1 MINNYGKPPP
11 ISISLSKPNDVE
23 DKNGSCVSGESGS
36 FEVFPTALFVSLLS
50 SSTIPNA
57 ESESSGGRESN
68 VANMGVDGGTNG
80 LLLND
85 DDNDDGSCFIIFE
98 LTTAIAGELL
108 IIVDDKGFTGIP
120 LDTHFLS
127 NS

>member
-1 MINNYGKPPP
+1 
-11 ISISLSKPNDVE
+11 VE
-23 DKNGSCVSGESGS
+23 DKNGSCVSGDSGS
-36 FEVFPTALFVSLLS
+36 VDVLPTILFVSLLS

-68 VANMGVDGGTNG
+68 VANIGVDGGTNG

-85 DDNDDGSCFIIFE
+85 EDNDDGSCLTIFE
-98 LTTAIAGELL
+98 LTTAIAGELF
-108 IIVDDKGFTGIP
+108 IVVEFIGIP
-120 LDTHFLS
+120 FDKHFLS